1 MKVKPMSEV
10 NFEKIAQDAQKVI
23 DEFLSRTDL
32 KKGQILVIGCSTS
45 EVRGNRIGKD
55 GNSRIAEAIYEVF
68 APKAAEKG
76 IYLAFQCCE
85 HLNRALVVEREAA
98 EKYNLTEVSVV
109 PYPHAGGSMA
119 SWAYRAMKDAIVV
132 ENIQAHGGIDIGETL
147 IGMHLKAV
155 AVPLHLENRYIGE
168 GRINCAFCRP
178 KLIGGMRAKYSIN
191 DENEPCII

>member
-55 GNSRIAEAIYEVF
+55 GNSRIAEAIYEAF

-85 HLNRALVVEREAA
+85 HLNRSLVVERETA

-119 SWAYRAMKDAIVV
+119 SWAYRAMKEPVVV
-132 ENIQAHGGIDIGETL
+132 ESIQAHGGIDIGETL
-147 IGMHLKAV
+147 IGMHLKPV
-155 AVPLHLENRYIGE
+155 AVPLRLENRYIGE
-168 GRINCAFCRP
+168 ARLNSAFTRP
-178 KLIGGMRAKYSIN
+178 KLIGGIRAKYDVN
-191 DENEPCII
+191 DENEPCVI

>member
-1 MKVKPMSEV
+1 MSEV

-55 GNSRIAEAIYEVF
+55 GNSRIAEAIYEAF

-85 HLNRALVVEREAA
+85 HLNRSLVVERETA

-119 SWAYRAMKDAIVV
+119 SWAYRAMKKPVVV
-132 ENIQAHGGIDIGETL
+132 ESIQAHGGIDIGETL
-147 IGMHLKAV
+147 IGMHLKPV
-155 AVPLHLENRYIGE
+155 AVPLRLENRYIGE
-168 GRINCAFCRP
+168 ARLNSAFTRP
-178 KLIGGMRAKYSIN
+178 KLIGGIRAKYDVN
-191 DENEPCII
+191 DENEPCVI